1 MPAISKRLI
10 DAEQPRSAEF
20 FLWDSKLAGFG
31 VRIYP
36 TGRKVFVA
44 QVRVGRSLRRV
55 KIGPYGPF
63 TPEQARERAGEIIRA
78 AADGRDPQREKTE
91 RADAIT
97 VEELCARY
105 LEAARDGRVMTR
117 FRLPK
122 RASTVAIDE
131 GRVARHIVPLI
142 GTVSA
147 KELKRSDV
155 QRMADA
161 IASGAT
167 SGVFKGK
174 LRGRAVVTGGAGTAA
189 RVVEL
194 LGGIFSWGQKR
205 DLVPGPSPTRGVE
218 TMRGEPKER
227 VLSPAEVRALGR
239 AIRAHEAQAPMAAAA
254 IKLIAMTG
262 MRRSE
267 ACRLRWR
274 EVDEDG
280 HCLRLESTKTG
291 RSTRPIGKPALAVL
305 RALPQEK
312 GAQWVFPRADGE
324 APAEMKKPMKAIFA
338 AAGPAVGAQILRR
351 TFASVAGDSGFG
363 ESTIAE
369 LLGHSRRG
377 TSERYYV
384 RRSDPVLIAAAD
396 KVAAQIAAL
405 LNDKQAG
412 TREHR

>member
-10 DAEQPRSAEF
+10 DDEQPRASEF
-20 FLWDSKLAGFG
+20 FLWDSRLAGFG
-31 VRIYP
+31 LRIHP

-44 QVRVGRSLRRV
+44 QVRVGRTLRRV
-55 KIGPYGPF
+55 KIGPYGAF
-63 TPEQARERAGEIIRA
+63 TVAQARERAEEIIRA

-97 VEELCARY
+97 VEQLCSRY
-105 LEAARDGRVMTR
+105 LEAARDGHVMTR

-142 GTVSA
+142 GAVLA
-147 KELKRSDV
+147 KDLKRSDV
-155 QRMADA
+155 QRMSDG

-167 SGVFKGK
+167 GGIFKGK
-174 LRGRAVVTGGAGTAA
+174 QRGRAVVTGGAGTAS

-194 LGGIFSWGQKR
+194 LGGIYSWAQKR

-218 TMRGEPKER
+218 TMRGEPKQS
-227 VLSPAEVRALGR
+227 VLSPAQIRALGK
-239 AIRAHEAQAPMAAAA
+239 AIRSHEGQSPMAAAA
-254 IKLIAMTG
+254 IRLIALTG
-262 MRRSE
+262 MRRAE
-267 ACRLRWR
+267 ACKLRWS
-274 EVDEDG
+274 ELDQDG
-280 HCLRLESTKTG
+280 HCLRLEATKTG

-305 RALPQEK
+305 RALPQET

-351 TFASVAGDSGFG
+351 TFASVAGDAGFG

-396 KVAAQIAAL
+396 KVAAQIAAML
-405 LNDKQAG
+405 AG
-412 TREHR
+412 KPG

>member
-1 MPAISKRLI
+1 MPVISNRLI
-10 DAEQPRSAEF
+10 DAEQPRASEF
-20 FLWDSKLAGFG
+20 FLWDNRLAGFG
-31 VRIYP
+31 VRIHP

-44 QVRVGRSLRRV
+44 QVRVGRTLRRV
-55 KIGPYGPF
+55 KIGPYGAF
-63 TPEQARERAGEIIRA
+63 TVAQARERAEEIIRA

-97 VEELCARY
+97 VEELCSRY

-147 KELKRSDV
+147 KDLKRSDV
-155 QRMADA
+155 QRMADG

-167 SGVFKGK
+167 GGIFKGK
-174 LRGRAVVTGGAGTAA
+174 QRGRAVVTGGAGTAS

-194 LGGIFSWGQKR
+194 LGGIYSWAQKR

-218 TMRGEPKER
+218 TMRGEPKQS
-227 VLSPAEVRALGR
+227 VLSPAQIRALGK
-239 AIRAHEAQAPMAAAA
+239 AIRAHEGQSPMAAAA
-254 IKLIAMTG
+254 IRLIALTG
-262 MRRSE
+262 MRRAE
-267 ACRLRWR
+267 ACKLRWR
-274 EVDEDG
+274 ELDEDG
-280 HCLRLESTKTG
+280 HCLRLEATKTG

-305 RALPQEK
+305 RALPQET

-351 TFASVAGDSGFG
+351 TFASVAGDAGFG

-369 LLGHSRRG
+369 LLGHRRRG

-396 KVAAQIAAL
+396 KVAAQIAAML
-405 LNDKQAG
+405 AG
-412 TREHR
+412 KPG

>member
-1 MPAISKRLI
+1 MPAISNRLI
-10 DAEQPRSAEF
+10 DGEPPRASEF
-20 FLWDSKLAGFG
+20 FLWDSRLAGFG
-31 VRIYP
+31 VRIHP

-44 QVRVGRSLRRV
+44 QVRVGRTLRRV
-55 KIGPYGPF
+55 KIGPYGAF
-63 TPEQARERAGEIIRA
+63 TVAQARERAEGIIRA

-91 RADAIT
+91 RADALT
-97 VEELCARY
+97 VEELCSRY

-147 KELKRSDV
+147 KDLKRSDV

-167 SGVFKGK
+167 RGVFKGK
-174 LRGRAVVTGGAGTAA
+174 QRGRAVVTGGAGTAA

-194 LGGIFSWGQKR
+194 LGGIFSWGRKR
-205 DLVPGPSPTRGVE
+205 DLVPGGQSPTRGVE

-227 VLSPAEVRALGR
+227 VLSPAEVRALGG

-254 IKLIAMTG
+254 IRLIAMTG
-262 MRRSE
+262 MRRAE

-274 EVDEDG
+274 ELDEDG

-305 RALPQEK
+305 RALPRED
-312 GAQWVFPRADGE
+312 GAEWVFARVDGE
-324 APAEMKKPMKAIFA
+324 APAELKKPMKAIFA

-351 TFASVAGDSGFG
+351 TFASVAGDAGFG

-396 KVAAQIAAL
+396 KVAAQIAAML
-405 LNDKQAG
+405 AG
-412 TREHR
+412 MPR

>member
-1 MPAISKRLI
+1 MPVISNRLI
-10 DAEQPRSAEF
+10 DAEQPRASEF
-20 FLWDSKLAGFG
+20 FLWDNRLAGFG
-31 VRIYP
+31 VRIHP

-44 QVRVGRSLRRV
+44 QVRVGRTLRRV
-55 KIGPYGPF
+55 KIGPYGAF
-63 TPEQARERAGEIIRA
+63 TVAQARERAEEIIRA

-97 VEELCARY
+97 VEELCSRY

-147 KELKRSDV
+147 KDLKRSDV
-155 QRMADA
+155 QRMADG

-167 SGVFKGK
+167 GGIFKGK
-174 LRGRAVVTGGAGTAA
+174 QRGRAVVTGGAGTAS

-194 LGGIFSWGQKR
+194 LGGIYSWAQKR

-218 TMRGEPKER
+218 TMRGEPKQS
-227 VLSPAEVRALGR
+227 VLSPAQIRALGE
-239 AIRAHEAQAPMAAAA
+239 AIRAHEGQSPMAAAA
-254 IKLIAMTG
+254 IRLIALTG
-262 MRRSE
+262 MRRAE
-267 ACRLRWR
+267 ACKLRWR
-274 EVDEDG
+274 ELDEDG
-280 HCLRLESTKTG
+280 HCLRLEATKTG

-305 RALPQEK
+305 RALPQET

-351 TFASVAGDSGFG
+351 TFASVAGDAGFG

-369 LLGHSRRG
+369 LLGHRRRG

-396 KVAAQIAAL
+396 KVAAQIAAML
-405 LNDKQAG
+405 AG
-412 TREHR
+412 KPG